1 MTTTKTPGPTTG
13 YPNDD
18 ERMVDA
24 VWLLLP
30 RQVRLLTAP
39 GLSADERLRRAVRV
53 IDELARGDDDE
64 HGVGLGGATQRVHIE
79 IPLSFAEL
87 ERTWPD
93 ARSGRI
99 DPWYGD
105 GDVDRANA
113 DARVW
118 SARYLLWALDGG
130 R

>member
-1 MTTTKTPGPTTG
+1 MTKKTNAPTAG
-13 YPNDD
+13 D
-18 ERMVDA
+18 ELMVDA
-24 VWLLLP
+24 VWLLSP
-30 RQVRLLTAP
+30 RQVRRLLVP

-53 IDELARGDDDE
+53 VEELARGDDDDD
-64 HGVGLGGATQRVHIE
+64 GAAAARVHVE
-79 IPLSFAEL
+79 IPLTFAEL

-93 ARSGRI
+93 ARSGAV

-113 DARVW
+113 SARLW
-118 SARYLLWALDGG
+118 SARYLLRALDGG